1 MTTQRLL
8 EIKEKI
14 DNAKTQQAEVKG
26 QIRSVEDQMFTKFE
40 IKTEGAANEQLTK
53 RSSELDKMEKG
64 FEIGEL
70 ALEDAYNWSEW

>member
-14 DNAKTQQAEVKG
+14 DNAKTLQAEVKG

-40 IKTEGAANEQLTK
+40 VKTEGAANEQLTK
-53 RSSELDKMEKG
+53 RASELDKMEKE
-64 FEIGEL
+64 FEIGEG
-70 ALEDAYNWSEW
+70 EIEEGYNWSE

>member
-40 IKTEGAANEQLTK
+40 VKTEGAANEQLTK
-53 RSSELDKMEKG
+53 RASELDKMEKE
-64 FEIGEL
+64 FEIGEGEI
-70 ALEDAYNWSEW
+70 EDKFPFEE